1 MSQHLTLSFRNFTNS
16 PLAFLKIAILCWMT
30 SNTSVCFFTTWHQL
44 SLSCWII
51 KLCLP
56 FFFFVP
62 IIIFLNFVCLLVTIN
77 ACNLRIKSVSS
88 LSFQVLQNLCFK
100 NHTMNSWK
108 KHLSQMD
115 YYAAKVL
122 NTYRFFFDII
132 FRPPYCML
140 AHMCVIIITSLYNV
154 YQKHLPVVHSKER
167 CFFAFPRFPTGRCS
181 TTEPLRLC
189 GEIHVQM

>member
-1 MSQHLTLSFRNFTNS
+1 M
-16 PLAFLKIAILCWMT
+16 
-30 SNTSVCFFTTWHQL
+30 
-44 SLSCWII
+44 
-51 KLCLP
+51 
-56 FFFFVP
+56 
-62 IIIFLNFVCLLVTIN
+62 LVTVN

-122 NTYRFFFDII
+122 NTYRFFFYII
-132 FRPPYCML
+132 FRLPYCML
-140 AHMCVIIITSLYNV
+140 AHMCVIIKGAIVGSRVLYEASLYNV

-167 CFFAFPRFPTGRCS
+167 CFFVFPRFPTGRCS